1 MRVLV
6 GDDQSDILRGLRLLF
21 RAEGIDGVFASS
33 PAEVL
38 RAVQNED
45 LDVALLDLN
54 YTRDTTSGVE
64 GLDLLASV
72 RRQRPDL
79 PVVVMTGWAS
89 VPTAVEA
96 MRRGA
101 RDYVEKPWSNADLLA
116 RLEKHAASVAA
127 DRKGPVSMVDSPEH
141 SQHPDLPPLFANS
154 PAMTRLTRVLDR
166 VAPSDASVLVTG
178 EHGAGKDVIARW
190 IHARSRRRAGP
201 FVPVNVGALAAGV
214 FESELFG
221 HVRGAFTGAVGDR
234 AGCFEL
240 AEGGTLFLDEIGT
253 LSLEHQAKLL
263 RVLQSGDFSPVGSSK
278 IKRANVRIVSATNAA
293 LAEEVA
299 SRRFRED
306 LLYRLNTVE
315 LAVPALRDRFEDLA
329 PLANYLLERMAL
341 RYGRED
347 LSFSEATRAKLV
359 AHSWPGNI
367 RELAHAVERGVLMTA
382 TGSIEPEDLALSAAA
397 AGARSLDSMTLEEA
411 ERYLVER
418 ALLRAQGNA
427 GEAARALGLSRS
439 AFYRRLSGIRGAIP

>member
-6 GDDQSDILRGLRLLF
+6 GDDQSDILRSLRLLF
-21 RAEGIDGVFASS
+21 RAEGIDGVYASS

-38 RAVQNED
+38 SAVQNED
-45 LDVALLDLN
+45 IDVALLDLN

-64 GLDLLASV
+64 GLDLLARV
-72 RRQRPDL
+72 RRLEPGL
-79 PVVVMTGWAS
+79 PVVVMTAWAS

-101 RDYVEKPWSNADLLA
+101 RDYVEKPWSNEDLLA
-116 RLEKHAASVAA
+116 RLQKHATSAGAGA
-127 DRKGPVSMVDSPEH
+127 QRHPPPGAP
-141 SQHPDLPPLFANS
+141 PDLPPLFANS
-154 PAMTRLTRVLDR
+154 PAMAKLLRIVDR

-190 IHARSRRRAGP
+190 IHARSRRQAGP

-234 AGCFEL
+234 VGCLEL

-253 LSLEHQAKLL
+253 LSLDHQAKLL
-263 RVLQSGDFSPVGSSK
+263 RALQSGEFSPVGSSK
-278 IKRANVRIVSATNAA
+278 VRRADVRIVSATNAS

-299 SRRFRED
+299 AKRFRED

-315 LAVPALRDRFEDLA
+315 LAIPPLRDRPEDLFPIA
-329 PLANYLLERMAL
+329 DYLLEAMAL
-341 RYGRED
+341 RYGRSG
-347 LSFSEATRAKLV
+347 LSFSAASRAAFS
-359 AHSWPGNI
+359 AHAWPGNI
-367 RELAHAVERGVLMTA
+367 RELAHAIERGVLMAA
-382 TGSIEPEDLALSAAA
+382 TDAIEPDDLALVGAAA
-397 AGARSLDSMTLEEA
+397 SGARSLDSMTLQEA

-418 ALLRAQGNA
+418 ALLRAGGNA

-439 AFYRRLSGIRGAIP
+439 AFYRRLQGIRGASS

>member
-6 GDDQSDILRGLRLLF
+6 GDDQPDILRSLRLLF

-38 RAVQNED
+38 NAIQNGAVQDEE

-64 GLDLLASV
+64 GLDLLARV
-72 RRQRPDL
+72 RRQQPDL
-79 PVVVMTGWAS
+79 PVLVMTAWAS

-101 RDYVEKPWSNADLLA
+101 RDYIEKPWSNADLLA
-116 RLEKHAASVAA
+116 RLEKHASAA
-127 DRKGPVSMVDSPEH
+127 AARKGRASSAD
-141 SQHPDLPPLFANS
+141 HPDLPPLFASS
-154 PAMTRLTRVLDR
+154 PAMTKLTRMLDR

-178 EHGAGKDVIARW
+178 EHGAGKDVVARW
-190 IHARSRRRAGP
+190 IHARSLRRAGP

-221 HVRGAFTGAVGDR
+221 HVRGAFTGAVSDR
-234 AGCFEL
+234 TGCFEL

-253 LSLEHQAKLL
+253 LSLDHQAKLL
-263 RVLQSGDFSPVGSSK
+263 RVLQSGDFSRVGSSK
-278 IKRANVRIVSATNAA
+278 IQRANVRIVSATNAA
-293 LAEEVA
+293 LAEEVQ

-315 LAVPALRDRFEDLA
+315 LAVPALRDRLEDLA
-329 PLANYLLERMAL
+329 PLASYLLERMAL
-341 RYGRED
+341 RYGRDD
-347 LSFSEATRAKLV
+347 LSFSDATRALLL
-359 AHSWPGNI
+359 AHRWPGNI

-382 TGSIEPEDLALSAAA
+382 TGRIEPEDLALSAAA
-397 AGARSLDSMTLEEA
+397 AGGARSLDAMTLQEA

-439 AFYRRLSGIRGAIP
+439 AFYRRLSGIRGGIP

>member
-6 GDDQSDILRGLRLLF
+6 GDDQPDILRSLRLLF

-38 RAVQNED
+38 SAVQSED
-45 LDVALLDLN
+45 IDVALLDLN

-64 GLDLLASV
+64 GLDLLARV
-72 RRQRPDL
+72 RRFEPGL
-79 PVVVMTGWAS
+79 PVVVMTAWAS

-101 RDYVEKPWSNADLLA
+101 RDYVEKPWSNDDLLA
-116 RLEKHAASVAA
+116 RLQKHAGAGE
-127 DRKGPVSMVDSPEH
+127 REQRSPGD
-141 SQHPDLPPLFANS
+141 PADLPPLFANS
-154 PAMTRLTRVLDR
+154 PAMVKLANIIDR

-178 EHGAGKDVIARW
+178 EHGSGKDVVARC
-190 IHARSRRRAGP
+190 IHARSRRKAGP

-221 HVRGAFTGAVGDR
+221 HVRGAFTGAVSDR

-253 LSLEHQAKLL
+253 LSLDHQSKLL
-263 RVLQSGDFSPVGSSK
+263 RALQSGEFSPVGSSK
-278 IKRANVRIVSATNAA
+278 IRRANIRVVSATNAS

-299 SRRFRED
+299 ARRFRED

-315 LAVPALRDRFEDLA
+315 LSIPPLRDRPEDID
-329 PLANYLLERMAL
+329 PLADYLLATLAR
-341 RYGRED
+341 RYGHSD
-347 LSFSEATRAKLV
+347 LSFSEACRTRLRKHA
-359 AHSWPGNI
+359 WPGNI
-367 RELAHAVERGVLMTA
+367 RELAHAIERGVLMTT
-382 TGSIEPEDLALSAAA
+382 TGQIEPDDLALSGAAT
-397 AGARSLDSMTLEEA
+397 GPRSLDSMTLQEA

-418 ALLRAQGNA
+418 ALLRAGGNA
-427 GEAARALGLSRS
+427 VEAARALGLSRS
-439 AFYRRLSGIRGAIP
+439 AFYRRLQGLRGAST

>member
-1 MRVLV
+1 MRILV

-33 PAEVL
+33 PAQVL
-38 RAVQNED
+38 TAVQDED

-54 YTRDTTSGVE
+54 YTRDTTSGLE
-64 GLDLLASV
+64 GLDLLARV
-72 RRQRPDL
+72 RRQQPDL
-79 PVVVMTGWAS
+79 PVVVMTAWAS

-101 RDYVEKPWSNADLLA
+101 RDYIEKPWNNDDLLA
-116 RLEKHAASVAA
+116 RLRKHAESAA
-127 DRKGPVSMVDSPEH
+127 AGRSARAAMNE
-141 SQHPDLPPLFANS
+141 HPDLPPLFASS
-154 PAMTRLTRVLDR
+154 PAMAPVMRIMDR

-190 IHARSRRRAGP
+190 IHARSRRSAGP

-221 HVRGAFTGAVGDR
+221 HVRGAFTGAVAER

-240 AEGGTLFLDEIGT
+240 AHGGTLFLDEIGT
-253 LSLEHQAKLL
+253 LSLDHQAKLL
-263 RVLQSGDFSPVGSSK
+263 RVLQSGELTAVGSNK
-278 IKRANVRIVSATNAA
+278 TKQVDVRIVSATNAT
-293 LAEEVA
+293 LTEEVA
-299 SRRFRED
+299 GGRFRED

-315 LAVPALRDRFEDLA
+315 IALPPLRDRPEDIV
-329 PLANYLLERMAL
+329 PLARYFLERMAL
-341 RYGRED
+341 RYGRSD
-347 LSFSEATRAKLV
+347 LSFSENALAKLRG
-359 AHSWPGNI
+359 HGWPGNI
-367 RELAHAVERGVLMTA
+367 RELAHAIERGVLMSPA
-382 TGSIEPEDLALSAAA
+382 GVIEPDDLALSGAPA
-397 AGARSLDSMTLEEA
+397 AGRTLESMTLEEA

-418 ALLRAQGNA
+418 ALLRAGGNA

-439 AFYRRLSGIRGAIP
+439 AFYRRLQGIRGGSA

>member
-6 GDDQSDILRGLRLLF
+6 GDDQPDILRGLRLLF
-21 RAEGIDGVFASS
+21 RAEGIEGVFASS

-38 RAVQNED
+38 SAVENED
-45 LDVALLDLN
+45 LDIALLDLN

-64 GLDLLASV
+64 GLDLLARV
-72 RRQRPDL
+72 RRQEPGL
-79 PVVVMTGWAS
+79 PVVVMTAWAS

-116 RLEKHAASVAA
+116 RLEKHASASAPRKSPISTVA
-127 DRKGPVSMVDSPEH
+127 
-141 SQHPDLPPLFANS
+141 HPDLPPLFAHS
-154 PAMTRLTRVLDR
+154 PAMAKLLQVMDR

-178 EHGAGKDVIARW
+178 EHGVGKDVIARW

-201 FVPVNVGALAAGV
+201 FVPVNVAALAAGV

-234 AGCFEL
+234 TGCFEL

-253 LSLEHQAKLL
+253 LSLDHQAKLL

-278 IKRANVRIVSATNAA
+278 VKRANVRIVSATNAA
-293 LAEEVA
+293 LAEEVQ

-315 LAVPALRDRFEDLA
+315 LAIPALRDRLEDLA
-329 PLANYLLERMAL
+329 PLADHLLGTMAL
-341 RYGRED
+341 RYGRDD
-347 LSFSEATRAKLV
+347 LSFSEASRAKLV
-359 AHSWPGNI
+359 AHDWPGNV

-382 TGSIEPEDLALSAAA
+382 TGRIEPEDLALSVAGM
-397 AGARSLDSMTLEEA
+397 GARSIDSMTLQEA

-439 AFYRRLSGIRGAIP
+439 AFYRRLSGIRGALP

>member
-6 GDDQSDILRGLRLLF
+6 GDDQPDILKGLRLLF

-33 PAEVL
+33 PAGVL
-38 RAVQNED
+38 TAIQDEE

-64 GLDLLASV
+64 GLDLLARV
-72 RRQRPDL
+72 RRQQPDL
-79 PVVVMTGWAS
+79 PVVVMTAWAS

-101 RDYVEKPWSNADLLA
+101 RDYVEKPWSNDDLLA
-116 RLEKHAASVAA
+116 RLRRHAETAA
-127 DRKGPVSMVDSPEH
+127 AGRSARAALAE
-141 SQHPDLPPLFANS
+141 HPDLPPLFASS
-154 PAMTRLTRVLDR
+154 PAMGPVMRIMDR

-190 IHARSRRRAGP
+190 IHARSRRSTGP
-201 FVPVNVGALAAGV
+201 FVPVNVGALATGV

-221 HVRGAFTGAVGDR
+221 HVRGAFTGAVAER

-240 AEGGTLFLDEIGT
+240 AHGGTLFLDEIGT
-253 LSLEHQAKLL
+253 LSLDHQSKLL
-263 RVLQSGDFSPVGSSK
+263 RVLQSGELTAVGSNK
-278 IKRANVRIVSATNAA
+278 TKQVDVRIVSATNAS
-293 LAEEVA
+293 LTDEVA
-299 SRRFRED
+299 AGRFRED

-315 LAVPALRDRFEDLA
+315 IALPPLRNRPEDIV
-329 PLANYLLERMAL
+329 PLAHYFLERMAL
-341 RYGRED
+341 RYGRND
-347 LSFSEATRAKLV
+347 LSFSEGTLAKLRSH
-359 AHSWPGNI
+359 AWPGNI
-367 RELAHAVERGVLMTA
+367 RELAHAIERGVLMA
-382 TGSIEPEDLALSAAA
+382 PEGAIEPDDLALSGTPA
-397 AGARSLDSMTLEEA
+397 AGRALESMTLEEA

-418 ALLRAQGNA
+418 ALLRAGGNA

-439 AFYRRLSGIRGAIP
+439 AFYRRLQGIRGGNA

>member
-1 MRVLV
+1 LKRVLV
-6 GDDQSDILRGLRLLF
+6 GDDQPDILRGLRLLF

-38 RAVQNED
+38 SAVMNED
-45 LDVALLDLN
+45 LDIALLDLN

-72 RRQRPDL
+72 RRQQPGL
-79 PVVVMTGWAS
+79 PVVVMTAWAS

-101 RDYVEKPWSNADLLA
+101 CDYVEKPWSNADLLA
-116 RLEKHAASVAA
+116 RLEKHASASAA
-127 DRKGPVSMVDSPEH
+127 RKSPISTVD
-141 SQHPDLPPLFANS
+141 HPDLPPLVAHS
-154 PAMTRLTRVLDR
+154 PAMTKLLQVIDR

-178 EHGAGKDVIARW
+178 EHGVGKDVIARW

-253 LSLEHQAKLL
+253 LSLDHQAKLL
-263 RVLQSGDFSPVGSSK
+263 RVLQSGEFSAVGSSK
-278 IKRANVRIVSATNAA
+278 VRRANVRIVSATNAA
-293 LAEEVA
+293 LAEEVQ

-315 LAVPALRDRFEDLA
+315 LAVPALRDRIEDLV
-329 PLANYLLERMAL
+329 PLADHLLGTMAL
-341 RYGRED
+341 RYGRDD
-347 LSFSEATRAKLV
+347 LSFSEASRAQLV
-359 AHSWPGNI
+359 AHDWPGNV

-382 TGSIEPEDLALSAAA
+382 TGRIEPEDLALSVAGM
-397 AGARSLDSMTLEEA
+397 GARSIDSMTLQEA

-427 GEAARALGLSRS
+427 VEAARALGLSRS

>member
-6 GDDQSDILRGLRLLF
+6 GDDQPDILRGLRLLF

-38 RAVQNED
+38 SAVQNED

-64 GLDLLASV
+64 GLDLLARV
-72 RRQRPDL
+72 RRQQPDL
-79 PVVVMTGWAS
+79 PVVVMTAWAS

-116 RLEKHAASVAA
+116 RLAKHAASSAA
-127 DRKGPVSMVDSPEH
+127 DRKGSTGD
-141 SQHPDLPPLFANS
+141 HPDLPPLFANS
-154 PAMTRLTRVLDR
+154 PAMAKLLLVLDR

-190 IHARSRRRAGP
+190 IHARSRRRAAP
-201 FVPVNVGALAAGV
+201 FVPVNVGALATGV

-253 LSLEHQAKLL
+253 LSLDHQAKLL

-293 LAEEVA
+293 LAEEVT

-315 LAVPALRDRFEDLA
+315 LAVPALRDRLEDLA
-329 PLANYLLERMAL
+329 PLADYLLERMAL
-341 RYGRED
+341 RYGRDD
-347 LSFSEATRAKLV
+347 LSFSEATRALLV
-359 AHSWPGNI
+359 AHGWPGNI

-382 TGSIEPEDLALSAAA
+382 TGRIEPEDLALSAAA
-397 AGARSLDSMTLEEA
+397 TGARSIDSMTLQEA

-439 AFYRRLSGIRGAIP
+439 AFYRRLSEIRGAGT

>member
-6 GDDQSDILRGLRLLF
+6 GDDQPDILRSLRLLF

-38 RAVQNED
+38 SAVQKED
-45 LDVALLDLN
+45 LDIALLDLN

-64 GLDLLASV
+64 GLDLLGRV
-72 RRQRPDL
+72 RQQQPDL
-79 PVVVMTGWAS
+79 PVLVMTAWAS

-116 RLEKHAASVAA
+116 RLEKHAASGAA
-127 DRKGPVSMVDSPEH
+127 DERRRHSMVDA
-141 SQHPDLPPLFANS
+141 PDLPPLFANS
-154 PAMTRLTRVLDR
+154 SAMAAVTRVLDR

-190 IHARSRRRAGP
+190 IHARSRRSAGP

-240 AEGGTLFLDEIGT
+240 AEGGTLFLDEVGT
-253 LSLEHQAKLL
+253 LSLDHQAKLL
-263 RVLQSGDFSPVGSSK
+263 RVLQSGEFSPVGSSK

-299 SRRFRED
+299 NRRFRED

-315 LAVPALRDRFEDLA
+315 LAIPALRDRFEDLA

-341 RYGRED
+341 RYGRSD
-347 LSFSEATRAKLV
+347 LSFSQATRALLS
-359 AHSWPGNI
+359 AHGWPGNI
-367 RELAHAVERGVLMTA
+367 RELAHAIERGVLMTA
-382 TGSIEPEDLALSAAA
+382 AGVIEPADLALS
-397 AGARSLDSMTLEEA
+397 GGSTGNRSLESMTLEEA

-418 ALLRAQGNA
+418 ALLRAGGNA
-427 GEAARALGLSRS
+427 GDAARALGLSRS
-439 AFYRRLSGIRGAIP
+439 AFYRRLQGIRGAAT

>member
-6 GDDQSDILRGLRLLF
+6 GDDQPDILRGLRLLF

-33 PAEVL
+33 PSEVL
-38 RAVQNED
+38 STVQSED

-64 GLDLLASV
+64 GLDLLARV
-72 RRQRPDL
+72 RRQQPDL
-79 PVVVMTGWAS
+79 PVLVMTAWAS

-116 RLEKHAASVAA
+116 RLAKHAAAA
-127 DRKGPVSMVDSPEH
+127 AAARKRPTSNVD
-141 SQHPDLPPLFANS
+141 QPDLPPLFAGS
-154 PAMTRLTRVLDR
+154 PAMTRLTRILDR

-178 EHGAGKDVIARW
+178 EHGAGKDVVARW
-190 IHARSRRRAGP
+190 IHARSLRRSGP

-253 LSLEHQAKLL
+253 LSLDHQAKLL
-263 RVLQSGDFSPVGSSK
+263 RVLQSGEFSRVGSSK
-278 IKRANVRIVSATNAA
+278 LERADVRIVSATNAA
-293 LAEEVA
+293 LAEEVD
-299 SRRFRED
+299 SKRFRED

-315 LAVPALRDRFEDLA
+315 LAVPALRDRLEDLA
-329 PLANYLLERMAL
+329 SIADYLLERMAL
-341 RYGRED
+341 RYGRDD
-347 LSFSEATRAKLV
+347 LSFSEATRALLL
-359 AHSWPGNI
+359 AHGWPGNI
-367 RELAHAVERGVLMTA
+367 RELAHAVERGVLMTT
-382 TGSIEPEDLALSAAA
+382 TGRIEPDDLALNAAA
-397 AGARSLDSMTLEEA
+397 TGTRSLDSMTLQEA

-439 AFYRRLSGIRGAIP
+439 AFYRRLSGIRGAMP

>member
-6 GDDQSDILRGLRLLF
+6 GDDQPDILKGLRLLF

-33 PAEVL
+33 PEAVL
-38 RAVQNED
+38 TAVQEDD

-64 GLDLLASV
+64 GLDLLARV
-72 RRQRPDL
+72 RREQPEL
-79 PVVVMTGWAS
+79 PVLVMTAWSS

-101 RDYVEKPWSNADLLA
+101 RDYVEKPWNNDDLLA
-116 RLEKHAASVAA
+116 RLKKHAESGAA
-127 DRKGPVSMVDSPEH
+127 HRAGRAMEG
-141 SQHPDLPPLFANS
+141 HPDLPPLFAAS
-154 PAMTRLTRVLDR
+154 AAMAPVIRVLDR

-190 IHARSRRRAGP
+190 IHARSKRSAGP

-221 HVRGAFTGAVGDR
+221 HVRGAFTGAVAER

-240 AEGGTLFLDEIGT
+240 ASGGTLFLDEIGT
-253 LSLEHQAKLL
+253 LSLDHQAKLL
-263 RVLQSGDFSPVGSSK
+263 RVLQSGELSAVGSSK
-278 IKRANVRIVSATNAA
+278 TKTVDVRVVSATNAS
-293 LAEEVA
+293 LTEEVA
-299 SRRFRED
+299 AGRFRED

-315 LAVPALRDRFEDLA
+315 IAVPPLRERPEDIV
-329 PLANYLLERMAL
+329 PLAQHFLERMAL
-341 RYGRED
+341 RYGRSD
-347 LSFSEATRAKLV
+347 LALSETALAKLR
-359 AHSWPGNI
+359 AHGWPGNI
-367 RELAHAVERGVLMTA
+367 RELAHALERGVLMAPSGTLEA
-382 TGSIEPEDLALSAAA
+382 EDLALSGAPSAARA
-397 AGARSLDSMTLEEA
+397 LESMTLEEA

-418 ALLRAQGNA
+418 ALLRAGGNA

-439 AFYRRLSGIRGAIP
+439 AFYRRLQGIRGGAP

>member
-6 GDDQSDILRGLRLLF
+6 GDDQPDILRGLRLLF

-38 RAVQNED
+38 SAVQNED
-45 LDVALLDLN
+45 VDVALLDLN

-64 GLDLLASV
+64 GLDLLARV
-72 RRQRPDL
+72 RREQPDL
-79 PVVVMTGWAS
+79 PVLVMTAWAS

-116 RLEKHAASVAA
+116 RLEKHANVAA
-127 DRKGPVSMVDSPEH
+127 ARKGPTVG
-141 SQHPDLPPLFANS
+141 HPDLPPLFANS
-154 PAMTRLTRVLDR
+154 PAMTKLLRVLDR

-253 LSLEHQAKLL
+253 LSLDHQAKLL

-278 IKRANVRIVSATNAA
+278 TKRANVRIVSATNAA
-293 LAEEVA
+293 LAEEVD

-315 LAVPALRDRFEDLA
+315 LALPALRDRFEDLA
-329 PLANYLLERMAL
+329 PLADYLLEQMAL
-341 RYGRED
+341 RYGQSD
-347 LSFSEATRAKLV
+347 LSFSEATRAKL
-359 AHSWPGNI
+359 ATHSWPGNI
-367 RELAHAVERGVLMTA
+367 RELAHAIERGVLMTT
-382 TGSIEPEDLALSAAA
+382 TGVIEPEDLALSAAA
-397 AGARSLDSMTLEEA
+397 TGARSLDSMTLQEA

-439 AFYRRLSGIRGAIP
+439 AFYRRLSGIRGAVT

>member
-1 MRVLV
+1 MRILV

-33 PAEVL
+33 PAQVL
-38 RAVQNED
+38 TAVQDED

-54 YTRDTTSGVE
+54 YTRDTTSGLE
-64 GLDLLASV
+64 GLDLLARV
-72 RRQRPDL
+72 RRQQPDL
-79 PVVVMTGWAS
+79 PVVVMTAWAS

-101 RDYVEKPWSNADLLA
+101 RDYIEKPWNNDDLLA
-116 RLEKHAASVAA
+116 RLRKHAESAA
-127 DRKGPVSMVDSPEH
+127 AGRSARAAMNE
-141 SQHPDLPPLFANS
+141 HPDLPPLFASS
-154 PAMTRLTRVLDR
+154 PAMAPVMRIMER

-190 IHARSRRRAGP
+190 IHARSRRSAGP

-221 HVRGAFTGAVGDR
+221 HVRGAFTGAVAER

-240 AEGGTLFLDEIGT
+240 AHGGTLFLDEIGT
-253 LSLEHQAKLL
+253 LSLDHQAKLL
-263 RVLQSGDFSPVGSSK
+263 RVLQSGELTAVGSNK
-278 IKRANVRIVSATNAA
+278 TKQVDVRIVSATNAT
-293 LAEEVA
+293 LTEEVA
-299 SRRFRED
+299 GGRFRED

-315 LAVPALRDRFEDLA
+315 IALPPLRDRPEDIV
-329 PLANYLLERMAL
+329 PLARYFLERMAL
-341 RYGRED
+341 RYGRSD
-347 LSFSEATRAKLV
+347 LSFSENALAKLRG
-359 AHSWPGNI
+359 HGWPGNI
-367 RELAHAVERGVLMTA
+367 RELAHAIERGVLMSPA
-382 TGSIEPEDLALSAAA
+382 GVIEPDDLALSGAPA
-397 AGARSLDSMTLEEA
+397 AGRTLESMTLEEA

-418 ALLRAQGNA
+418 ALLRAGGNA

-439 AFYRRLSGIRGAIP
+439 AFYRRLQGIRGGSA

>member
-6 GDDQSDILRGLRLLF
+6 GDDQPDILRGLRLLF

-38 RAVQNED
+38 SAVQKED

-64 GLDLLASV
+64 GLDLLARV
-72 RRQRPDL
+72 RRAQPDL
-79 PVVVMTGWAS
+79 PVLVMTAWAS

-116 RLEKHAASVAA
+116 RLAKHAASVATE
-127 DRKGPVSMVDSPEH
+127 RMGSISGVD
-141 SQHPDLPPLFANS
+141 QRDLPPLFADS
-154 PAMTRLTRVLDR
+154 PAMTQLLRVLER

-190 IHARSRRRAGP
+190 IHARSQRRAGP

-253 LSLEHQAKLL
+253 LSLDHQAKLL
-263 RVLQSGDFSPVGSSK
+263 RVLQSGEFSPVGSSK

-293 LAEEVA
+293 LAEEVNG
-299 SRRFRED
+299 RRFRED

-315 LAVPALRDRFEDLA
+315 LAIPALRDRLEDLG
-329 PLANYLLERMAL
+329 PLADYLLGRMAL
-341 RYGRED
+341 RYGQSD

-367 RELAHAVERGVLMTA
+367 RELAHAIERGALMTT
-382 TGSIEPEDLALSAAA
+382 TGVIEPDDLALSSAAT
-397 AGARSLDSMTLEEA
+397 GARSLDSMTLQEA

-427 GEAARALGLSRS
+427 AEAARALGLSRS
-439 AFYRRLSGIRGAIP
+439 AFYRRLSGIRGAIT

>member
-6 GDDQSDILRGLRLLF
+6 GDDQPDILAGLRLLF

-33 PAEVL
+33 PAEVVS
-38 RAVQNED
+38 AVQNED
-45 LDVALLDLN
+45 LDIALLDLN

-116 RLEKHAASVAA
+116 RLVKHAASVAPRRRGA
-127 DRKGPVSMVDSPEH
+127 TSIVD
-141 SQHPDLPPLFANS
+141 HPALPPLFANS
-154 PAMTRLTRVLDR
+154 AAMTKLLRVLDR

-178 EHGAGKDVIARW
+178 EHGVGKDVIARW
-190 IHARSRRRAGP
+190 IHARSARSAGP

-221 HVRGAFTGAVGDR
+221 HVRGAFTSAVGDR

-240 AEGGTLFLDEIGT
+240 ADGGTLFLDEIGT

-278 IKRANVRIVSATNAA
+278 VKRANVRIVSATNAA
-293 LAEEVA
+293 LAEEVG

-315 LAVPALRDRFEDLA
+315 LAIPALRDRLEDLE
-329 PLANYLLERMAL
+329 PLADYLLERMAL
-341 RYGRED
+341 RYGRDD
-347 LSFSEATRAKLV
+347 LSFSAATRVKLL

-397 AGARSLDSMTLEEA
+397 MGARSLDSMTLEEA

-439 AFYRRLSGIRGAIP
+439 AFYRRLSGIRGAIT